1 MVSWSKEEI
10 VHLLT
15 RVQKTIETIERRNQT
30 IQSVHDYLL
39 NENRMEKL
47 DAACM
52 LIQTIGENI
61 KTINEKQKVSYLFNI
76 LKFHGKEWLEWDIT
90 YPITTTE
97 SMQMLFSK
105 QLKAT
110 FLLYKKQSNEYY
122 PI

>member
-61 KTINEKQKVSYLFNI
+61 KTINEKTEGKLFVQ
-76 LKFHGKEWLEWDIT
+76 
-90 YPITTTE
+90 YPEIPWKRVIRMRDYI
-97 SMQMLFSK
+97 SHHYDGVDADGICNLSF
-105 QLKAT
+105 
-110 FLLYKKQSNEYY
+110 
-122 PI
+122 

>member
-39 NENRMEKL
+39 NENGMEKL

-61 KTINEKQKVSYLFNI
+61 KTINEKTEGKLFVQ
-76 LKFHGKEWLEWDIT
+76 
-90 YPITTTE
+90 YPEIPWVRHE
-97 SMQMLFSK
+97 V
-105 QLKAT
+105 A
-110 FLLYKKQSNEYY
+110 
-122 PI
+122 